1 MAFILASHVGPR
13 GSMHLKSVSLSRRR
27 FCPAARLRLQLFS
40 ICSRRANLLENIG
53 SAPAAI
59 LISLCCCRVYP
70 ARSRCVGCWSRA
82 SNILSLFA
90 GWPRFLSI
98 AATAAL
104 LFSIFCLELDNHG
117 RWHEFI
123 PTRYTHGVGGSACHH
138 LFLFHVS
145 ESLSQGWEKGRR
157 EGSGPEV
164 GAGVLH
170 DHFQYLYGLYP
181 FSGTWGP
188 KPLEMEVPFGTIWSR
203 LGVIAISPDLVY
215 IIHSF
220 PYQ

>member
-90 GWPRFLSI
+90 GWPRFLSS

-123 PTRYTHGVGGSACHH
+123 PTRALTYF
-138 LFLFHVS
+138 FLVS

-157 EGSGPEV
+157 REGSGPEV
-164 GAGVLH
+164 EAGVLH
-170 DHFQYLYGLYP
+170 DHFRCLYGLHP
-181 FSGTWGP
+181 PEGVLPSGSGTP
-188 KPLEMEVPFGTIWSR
+188 NAFEMEVPFGTIWSR
-203 LGVIAISPDLVY
+203 LGVIAYNP
-215 IIHSF
+215 
-220 PYQ
+220 